1 MTYNDISNAEKREVN
16 RMTDGTYKTIP
27 HWFLVDISEK
37 YGYYLASR
45 MKNEFYCH
53 IASDGVS
60 IAFTPNQEK
69 LLADRQVVSK
79 IGRFISKTYNPYA
92 KEHNLNEIS
101 AEDIAKI
108 SNEWRQVVN
117 EKPAQLMYADQ
128 SRGAIAEVYTNSPNS
143 CMSSDTDEFYTGG
156 IHPTEV
162 YATDDI
168 KLAYIKRGS
177 RITARC
183 LINKTNDQYTRIYGD
198 SATMKPLLTAL
209 NLTSGD
215 LTGARLLRIE
225 NKQEGGLVMPYL
237 DGECAIYSTNSDEY
251 VKVGRGVEHIGQ
263 ADSTQG
269 MLEDSGMCCD
279 DCGEH
284 THEEYMHYIESNDR
298 HVCESC
304 VDCNYVWSEYDQT
317 MIRQEDS
324 VYVEGHD
331 YMDEN
336 NHNIIECNGSYYL
349 SDEIHEHDIVEINGD
364 YYPLDE
370 CVMCEYSEEFIL
382 TDDATECEG
391 GVYVADE
398 YARELGGLMYVVDSD
413 ELQEA
418 ITESVDTFRLELE
431 EATA

>member
-1 MTYNDISNAEKREVN
+1 MTSNDISNAQERESKRM
-16 RMTDGTYKTIP
+16 RDGTYKAIP
-27 HWFLVDISEK
+27 QWFLEDVSEK
-37 YGYYLASR
+37 YSYYLAVK
-45 MKNEFYCH
+45 MKHAFYAH

-69 LLADRQVVSK
+69 LVADRQVVSK

-92 KEHNLNEIS
+92 KENNLQPIS
-101 AEDIAKI
+101 AENIAAI
-108 SNEWRQVVN
+108 SNLWRTAVN
-117 EKPAQLMYADQ
+117 EQPAQLMYAEQ
-128 SRGAIAEVYTNSPNS
+128 SRDAIAEVYTNSPNS

-168 KLAYIKRGS
+168 KLAYIKRGL

-198 SATMKPLLTAL
+198 SATMKPLLKAL

-215 LTGARLLRIE
+215 LTGARLLRID
-225 NKQEGGLVMPYL
+225 NTQESGLVMPYL

-251 VKVGRGVEHIGQ
+251 VKVGRGVEHLGQ

-269 MLEDSGMCCD
+269 MLEDHGMCCD
-279 DCGEH
+279 DCGDH
-284 THEEYMHYIESNDR
+284 THEDCIHYIESNDR

-317 MIRQEDS
+317 MIRQEDA

-331 YMDEN
+331 YIDEN
-336 NHNIIECNGSYYL
+336 NHNIVECNGSYYL
-349 SDEIHEHDIVEINGD
+349 EDEIHEYDIVEINGD

-398 YARELGGLMYVVDSD
+398 YARELNGLMYVKDSD

>member
-1 MTYNDISNAEKREVN
+1 MTSDDISNAEKREYT
-16 RMTDGTYKTIP
+16 RMRDGTYKAIP
-27 HWFLVDISEK
+27 NWFLEDISEK
-37 YGYYLASR
+37 YSYYLALR
-45 MKNEFYCH
+45 MKTQFYCH

-60 IAFTPNQEK
+60 IAFTPNKEK
-69 LLADRQVVSK
+69 LVADRQVVSK
-79 IGRFISKTYNPYA
+79 IGRFISKTYNLYA
-92 KEHNLNEIS
+92 KEYNLPEIS
-101 AEDIAKI
+101 AEGIAKL

-128 SRGAIAEVYTNSPNS
+128 SRDAIAEVYTNGPNS
-143 CMSSDTDEFYTGG
+143 CMSSDTDDFYTGG
-156 IHPTEV
+156 VHPTEV

-177 RITARC
+177 RITARA
-183 LINKTNDQYTRIYGD
+183 LINKTNDQYARIYGD
-198 SATMKPLLTAL
+198 SATMKPLLIAEG
-209 NLTSGD
+209 LTSGD
-215 LTGARLLRIE
+215 LTGARLLRIDNDSE
-225 NKQEGGLVMPYL
+225 SGLVMPYL
-237 DGECAIYSTNSDEY
+237 DGECAIYSTNNYEY
-251 VKVGRGVEHIGQ
+251 VKVGRGVEHLGQ

-269 MLEDSGMCCD
+269 MLEDHGMCCD
-279 DCGEH
+279 ECGDH
-284 THEEYMHYIESNDR
+284 THEESIHYIDSVDR

-304 VDCNYVWSEYDQT
+304 VDDNYVWSNYDET
-317 MIRQEDS
+317 MIHNDNA

-331 YMDEN
+331 YIDEN
-336 NHNIIECNGSYYL
+336 NHNIVECNGSYYME
-349 SDEIHEHDIVEINGD
+349 DELHEYDIVEINGD

-398 YARELGGLMYVVDSD
+398 YARELNGLMYVKDSD

>member
-1 MTYNDISNAEKREVN
+1 MTNSDVTIAQERETL

-27 HWFLVDISEK
+27 QYFLKGLMDNYS
-37 YGYYLASR
+37 YYLAMR

-69 LLADRQVVSK
+69 LVADRQVVSK
-79 IGRFISKTYNPYA
+79 IGRFISKVYNPYA
-92 KEHNLNEIS
+92 VKAGYGEIS
-101 AEDIAKI
+101 AENIAKI
-108 SNEWRQVVN
+108 SNEWRQVVD
-117 EKPAQLMYADQ
+117 EKPAQLLYCEQ
-128 SRGAIAEVYTNSPNS
+128 SRDAIAEVYTNGPNS
-143 CMSSDTDEFYTGG
+143 CMSSDADDFYTGN

-215 LTGARLLRIE
+215 LTGARLLRIDNDRE
-225 NKQEGGLVMPYL
+225 SGLVMPYL
-237 DGECAIYSTNSDEY
+237 DGEGAIYSTNSNEY
-251 VKVGRGVEHIGQ
+251 VRVGRGVEHLGQ

-269 MLEDSGMCCD
+269 MLEDNGICCD
-279 DCGEH
+279 ECGDH
-284 THEEYMHYIESNDR
+284 THEENIHYIECSDR

-304 VDCNYVWSEYDQT
+304 VDNSYTWSDYDEA
-317 MIRQEDS
+317 MIHNDNA

-336 NHNIIECNGSYYL
+336 NHYIIECNGKYYL
-349 SDEIHEHDIVEINGD
+349 GEEIHEYDIVEINGD

-370 CVMCEYSEEFIL
+370 CVMCEYSEEWIL
-382 TDDATECEG
+382 ADDATECEG

-398 YARELGGLMYVVDSD
+398 YAREVGGLTYVKDSD
-413 ELQEA
+413 ELAEA
-418 ITESVDTFRLELE
+418 ITESVDTFKLELE
-431 EATA
+431 SATA